1 MSENIAKKLPK
12 TYPIDSY
19 IVAQWMMYLPTLYER
34 GITKQVEISP
44 AIGYKYRFDLFGL
57 LANEFN
63 VTYRL
68 LIPNMLVNGYNS
80 PTDYDGT
87 NLRLYILDES
97 MCGNYIQK
105 VHEHRV
111 KK

>member
-1 MSENIAKKLPK
+1 
-12 TYPIDSY
+12 
-19 IVAQWMMYLPTLYER
+19 
-34 GITKQVEISP
+34 
-44 AIGYKYRFDLFGL
+44 
-57 LANEFN
+57 
-63 VTYRL
+63 
-68 LIPNMLVNGYNS
+68 MLVNGYNS